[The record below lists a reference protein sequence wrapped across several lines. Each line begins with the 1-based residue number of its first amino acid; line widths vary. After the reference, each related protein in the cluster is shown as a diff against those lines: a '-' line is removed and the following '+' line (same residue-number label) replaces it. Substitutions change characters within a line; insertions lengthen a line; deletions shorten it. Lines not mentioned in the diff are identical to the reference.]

1 MISNLQVLRGLAAL
15 AVVFYHTAF
24 VIPGL
29 QHTDFQAVCV
39 FFVISGFIMTCIT
52 RETAKAFLAHRLI
65 RIVPL
70 YWIATIFYV
79 TWTRGGFSSVLGDP
93 SMIYRGPGH
102 FFTTNEASLIF
113 ETAQSLLFVP
123 RFDDAGAVVFPVLG
137 VGWTLNLEMYFYV
150 LFSVALLIS
159 RRFAPLLVAATLWT
173 VNKYSGQIGCNAY
186 CSFYAHGYVTFFTYG
201 IAVFY
206 AWRMLAPLL
215 VRGAARYFT
224 IAGSIGIIGCFAYLT
239 TLGFDGHL
247 TDYHMA
253 APPALVL
260 ALLLLH
266 SAGVRC
272 DWRPAVAL
280 GAASYAL
287 YLTHFIVIETL
298 HPAFDYSTSI
308 PGMAIALVLSVA
320 FALFVHREIEQPLLR
335 LLHGLAERR
344 PKILTAEPAPGSLR

>member
-39 FFVISGFIMTCIT
+39 FFVISGFIMTYIT
-52 RETAKAFLAHRLI
+52 RETAEGFLAHRLI
-65 RIVPL
+65 RILPL
-70 YWIATIFYV
+70 YWIATVFYV
-79 TWTRGGFSSVLGDP
+79 AWTRGGFSSVLGDP

-102 FFTTNEASLIF
+102 FLTTNQASLIY

-123 RFDDAGAVVFPVLG
+123 RFDDAGTVVFPVLG

-150 LFSVALLIS
+150 LFSAALLIS
-159 RRFAPLLVAATLWT
+159 RRFAPLLVAATLWAISE
-173 VNKYSGQIGCNAY
+173 YSGRLGCNAY
-186 CSFYAHGYVTFFTYG
+186 CSFYAHGYVTFFIYG

-215 VRGAARYFT
+215 ARGVARYFT
-224 IAGSIGIIGCFAYLT
+224 IAGSVGVIGCFIYLT

-247 TDYHMA
+247 TQYHMA

-266 SAGVRC
+266 SAGGCIVC
-272 DWRPAVAL
+272 AL
-280 GAASYAL
+280 FDALCRHRNAASGHRLRDERSGVGGRPGLVRGLCSLRPPDGRA
-287 YLTHFIVIETL
+287 T
-298 HPAFDYSTSI
+298 ASSSTSQS
-308 PGMAIALVLSVA
+308 PGRTPPKSPYGRARIRQ
-320 FALFVHREIEQPLLR
+320 FAVSIGGTIE
-335 LLHGLAERR
+335 
-344 PKILTAEPAPGSLR
+344 